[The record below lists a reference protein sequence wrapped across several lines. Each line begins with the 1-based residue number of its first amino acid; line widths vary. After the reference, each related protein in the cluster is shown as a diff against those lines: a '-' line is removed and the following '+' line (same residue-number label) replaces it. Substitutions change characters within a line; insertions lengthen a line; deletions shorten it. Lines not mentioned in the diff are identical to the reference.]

1 MYGRQQGGQGTAV
14 PPTAPP
20 SAPKPMRSP
29 NTKVTPAILSLFDGD
44 KDEVLDFIDSLN
56 EHELRIMERNRDNP
70 DVIKRLKVRVR
81 SDIEETAKDLAM
93 ED

>member
-1 MYGRQQGGQGTAV
+1 MHQRQQSG
-14 PPTAPP
+14 PTGPASAPP
-20 SAPKPMRSP
+20 LSTSKPMQAP
-29 NTKVTPAILSLFDGD
+29 TTKITPAILSLFDGD

-56 EHELRIMERNRDNP
+56 KHELRIMERNCEKP
-70 DVIKRLKVRVR
+70 DIIKRLKVRVR